1 VSRHGAMPSVRSLVR
16 RLRGRAALLVACV
29 GLSACGSE
37 PSGGGMLSGSVLAN
51 GEGPGAVLL
60 QFSGP
65 GLIGAEGTGGTMAW
79 VSEPVAGSQ
88 ELRVLLVDPETSGA
102 LTFDLEV
109 RDLSAP
115 LPTITV
121 LQLAGRDNVRFSTED
136 LEIRIRK

>member
-1 VSRHGAMPSVRSLVR
+1 MSEHGRKHPARPRPRSLR
-16 RLRGRAALLVACV
+16 SRAAALVACLV
-29 GLSACGSE
+29 LAACGSE
-37 PSGGGMLSGSVLAN
+37 QSGGGTLSGSVLAN

-60 QFSGP
+60 LFSGP

-79 VSEPVAGSQ
+79 ASEPVSGSE
-88 ELRVLLVDPETSGA
+88 ELRVLLVDPQASGA

-109 RDLSAP
+109 RDVSDP

-121 LQLAGRDNVRFSTED
+121 LQLADRNNVRFTTED